1 MRFYLESMTGGGEE
15 AFMTQAYSVYKN
27 ANDFQKTKG
36 VLEKM
41 IEMHSKRDEVE
52 SVFALDKAYSEL
64 AWNLY
69 SAEES
74 IPSKDVI
81 LEVTSYITKAIELN
95 GSNIEAQVRLGTLI
109 HLFGHSHLAD
119 VQIPQKSE

>member
-1 MRFYLESMTGGGEE
+1 
-15 AFMTQAYSVYKN
+15 
-27 ANDFQKTKG
+27 
-36 VLEKM
+36 M

-95 GSNIEAQVRLGTLI
+95 GSNIEA
-109 HLFGHSHLAD
+109 
-119 VQIPQKSE
+119 